1 VAAQPSVRAL
11 GQAAPDLAVETATLP
26 GLHRQ
31 MAREGVKQAD
41 VLVRGVADLPVE
53 EASSDLTAPCL
64 RADTLS
70 GPDRYSALL
79 RVSSLSGRP
88 PARPDVS
95 HARNG
100 GCGGPALG
108 TALRARQCVSS
119 ASHAGIRTGPSMLAL
134 LLAAIA
140 VGLGNFGASI
150 SIGLSGTTRATRIR
164 VGVVFGIFEA
174 GMPLAGLLAGQGVAR
189 ALGDVSG
196 YVGGTLLIGIGAWQL
211 VQAFRAAS
219 RGPAAAASLRRL
231 LLTGLALSMDNLV
244 VGFSLGVQHTSLIEA
259 VAVFA
264 TVSVCLSLLGL
275 EVGRRLGAVVEIGA
289 EYLAGLILM
298 AVGLIVAV
306 G

>member
-1 VAAQPSVRAL
+1 
-11 GQAAPDLAVETATLP
+11 
-26 GLHRQ
+26 
-31 MAREGVKQAD
+31 
-41 VLVRGVADLPVE
+41 
-53 EASSDLTAPCL
+53 
-64 RADTLS
+64 
-70 GPDRYSALL
+70 
-79 RVSSLSGRP
+79 
-88 PARPDVS
+88 
-95 HARNG
+95 
-100 GCGGPALG
+100 
-108 TALRARQCVSS
+108 
-119 ASHAGIRTGPSMLAL
+119 MLAL